1 MNMSRFVFRYAVT
14 IGLIAAFW
22 AVAGCSK
29 KESFEKPPI
38 PVKVQTV
45 ADALPEGGLK
55 YSATLVPREQVDL
68 AFKVGGYVEDIL
80 KLPGPDG
87 TFRDVQKGDRVEKST
102 ILARIRETDYQARLN
117 QANSSLEEA
126 RASLAQAIL
135 EFERYE
141 KLFQAD
147 ALSKNEYDKF
157 KQKLD
162 VTRARVAGAESQ
174 VEQAKINLQ
183 DTVLRSPL
191 DALMVN
197 RLVERGTLVAPGTR
211 AFVLQNLSSVKAV
224 FGVPDYVLK
233 KVKPGDSL
241 AVTVEALQ
249 NKEFRGTI
257 TSVSPSADPRSRVF
271 AVEITVSNP
280 DLELKDGMI
289 ATVKLV
295 GTGRDEVLPVI
306 PVHAVVRPPSDP
318 QGYMVFVLEKRD
330 SAYIAR
336 GRQVTIGKVFGN
348 KVVIAHG
355 LTTGEQIITTG
366 ATTVSDGSLVKVIP

>member
-1 MNMSRFVFRYAVT
+1 MNMSRFVFRHAVT

-29 KESFEKPPI
+29 KEPFEKPPI

-55 YSATLVPREQVDL
+55 YSATLAPREQVDL
-68 AFKVGGYVEDIL
+68 AFKVGGYVDDIL

-87 TFRDVQKGDRVEKST
+87 KVRDVQKGDRVEKSA
-102 ILARIRETDYQARLN
+102 ILARIRDTDYQAKLN
-117 QANSSLEEA
+117 QANSSLVEA
-126 RASLAQAIL
+126 KASLQQASL

-141 KLFQAD
+141 RLFKAD
-147 ALSKNEYDKF
+147 ALSQNEFDRYKE
-157 KQKLD
+157 KLD
-162 VTRARVAGAESQ
+162 VTRARVTGAESQ
-174 VEQAKINLQ
+174 VEQAKLNLQ
-183 DTVLRSPL
+183 DTVLKSPL
-191 DALMVN
+191 DALVVAH
-197 RLVERGTLVAPGTR
+197 LVERGTLVAPGTR
-211 AFVLQNLSSVKAV
+211 AFVLQDLSSVKAV

-241 AVTVEALQ
+241 AITVEALQ

-257 TSVSPSADPRSRVF
+257 TAVSPSADQRSRVF
-271 AVEITVSNP
+271 EVEMTVSNP

-295 GTGRDEVLPVI
+295 VTGRDEVVPVI

-330 SAYIAR
+330 GAYVAR

-348 KVVIAHG
+348 NVVIAHG
-355 LTTGEQIITTG
+355 LVTGEQIITTG